1 VHSNA
6 VESRIHGVRSASAG
20 VRQRPDPHDQLRLT
34 GYAVLTVLMWLVLPS
49 VLARRC
55 ASLYRGACLTTA
67 M

>member
-1 VHSNA
+1 
-6 VESRIHGVRSASAG
+6 
-20 VRQRPDPHDQLRLT
+20 
-34 GYAVLTVLMWLVLPS
+34 MWLVLPS